1 MFIFADMKPNQKVL
15 LGMSGG
21 TDSSVAALLLSDAG
35 YEVTGVTFRFYEKD
49 EDTEYLDDARDLCRR
64 LGIPHLIHDV
74 RTLFRERIIDYFIRE
89 YMAGRTPVPCTLC
102 NNYLKWPLLR
112 QLADERNIYHFAT
125 GHYVQK
131 RQTNGHWHIT
141 RGADPDKDQSF
152 FLWGLPQDILERM
165 LLPMGTL
172 TKTDVR
178 RLAEERGFLKAARKK
193 DSLGVCFCP
202 MDYRGF
208 LRKELPEGS
217 ILPGKFYNEQG
228 NYIARHEGYPFYT
241 IGQRRGLGI
250 DLNRAVFVKDIFPE
264 ENKVILSDL
273 KALEKTEMRLKDW
286 NIVNPGLLLDK
297 EDVIVKIRY
306 RKQANRCTV
315 TLQPDRTLHVKLHE
329 PLTAIAP
336 GQAATFYRE
345 DMVLGGGIIV

>member
-1 MFIFADMKPNQKVL
+1 
-15 LGMSGG
+15 MSGG

-217 ILPGKFYNEQG
+217 ILPGKFYDEQG

-336 GQAATFYRE
+336 GQAAAFYRE